1 MHGNSVI
8 LFCWL
13 CTLPNCCWYF
23 SMIFWPLQTYWNNSI
38 YQLKKYRDIIK
49 LLLLL
54 SFFPPFWTNIR
65 RLQIV
70 SQKVYGLLISHWCF
84 CENSFPLHF
93 LFWFI
98 LKGLNNWE
106 TWGKKT
112 VLDSFLL
119 MLNLPWNLGWFYTEK
134 EFQATFLLISLCV
147 LLASVA
153 KCVVSLMLLFYV
165 ICNLVFVSQFSYG
178 ISLTLQYNLMFIGAR
193 DIFPNYFR
201 VLFKP

>member
-106 TWGKKT
+106 TCGEKNNSWQFFTDAKLALKPGV
-112 VLDSFLL
+112 VLHREGISGYLSV
-119 MLNLPWNLGWFYTEK
+119 NL
-134 EFQATFLLISLCV
+134 SLCT
-147 LLASVA
+147 
-153 KCVVSLMLLFYV
+153 
-165 ICNLVFVSQFSYG
+165 FSFC
-178 ISLTLQYNLMFIGAR
+178 S
-193 DIFPNYFR
+193 
-201 VLFKP
+201 

>member
-1 MHGNSVI
+1 MGYWYPTGVSV
-8 LFCWL
+8 
-13 CTLPNCCWYF
+13 
-23 SMIFWPLQTYWNNSI
+23 
-38 YQLKKYRDIIK
+38 R
-49 LLLLL
+49 
-54 SFFPPFWTNIR
+54 
-65 RLQIV
+65 IV
-70 SQKVYGLLISHWCF
+70 SPCIFYFG
-84 CENSFPLHF
+84 SFWRVWIIGKHV
-93 LFWFI
+93 
-98 LKGLNNWE
+98 
-106 TWGKKT
+106 GKKT
-112 VLDSFLL
+112 ILDSFLL